1 MLEYAVL
8 TTLYW
13 AAFYGLYALALRRH
27 TFFRLNRGYLIASL
41 AAGLVLPLLEGLEW
55 IQDPA
60 QESQALYVAPMVAGF
75 EALQQWEAVITAAP
89 VEKTFPWKTVL
100 LVIYLAGFIFGIIR
114 LGAGLAK
121 LWKLWQSGE
130 RTRIGGRRVVL
141 TRSPHLPF
149 SFANTIFL
157 WRNDQ
162 WTPEEEADI
171 LRHEQAHISDGHTA
185 DVLLLELLRIVFWF
199 SPPLYLYRNALR
211 LVHEYIA
218 DAEVLRTRNRSE
230 YGRLLLRQAVPGLH
244 ISIAHSFHSSL
255 KQRISMMTKTRT
267 KTAARWQY
275 FTALPL
281 ALGLMLLFSQ
291 RSAIAAALPEL
302 PAITMEIGDTTDVY
316 KVVEEMPRFT
326 GCEEEAAV
334 EARKACADKKMLEF
348 IYKNLSYP
356 ATAREQKI
364 EGTVV
369 VSFIVEK
376 DGTVSNAE
384 IKREIGGGC
393 GEEALRVVQ
402 LMPRWIPGKQKGEV
416 VRVQFNLPVRYKL
429 QTGSDQKE
437 VTADHSII
445 YDSDKKELKTSVDGV
460 PMVFGM
466 KDDKA
471 ENKPLVF
478 VNGERLLNAGMDLND
493 VNPADIKEINVLKG
507 EKAIAYAGPEGQ
519 NGVILIALYK
529 PGEKPVKVPVVEG
542 DLRLGI
548 PPPPAPAQNS
558 GDVDIFKVVE
568 EMPYFAGCEDLP
580 KAERKACGD
589 KKMLEFI
596 YQNLRYPAM
605 ARENGIEGTVVVS
618 FIVEQNGKVT
628 EPRIVREIGGGCGD
642 EVLRVVNLMPAF
654 IPGKQKEEVVRVKF
668 NLPVR
673 FKLEADV
680 KTDNAPNAA
689 SKALPVE
696 DFKIFP
702 NPSKGR
708 FTVSFSAP
716 QKTTE
721 IQVLNAQGSAV
732 FSRVLNQFP
741 GTFRDEIDL
750 GKAPKGN
757 YVLVVRQGELVHTA
771 NIVKQ

>member
-13 AAFYGLYALALRRH
+13 SAFYGLYALALRRH
-27 TFFRLNRGYLIASL
+27 TFFRLTRGYLIAAL
-41 AAGLVLPLLEGLEW
+41 AAGLILPMLDGIYGQQPETAEA
-55 IQDPA
+55 PVF
-60 QESQALYVAPMVAGF
+60 YVAPVVAGF
-75 EALQQWEAVITAAP
+75 DAINTWEAVITAAP
-89 VEKTFPWKTVL
+89 VEKAFPWKTVL
-100 LVIYLAGFIFGIIR
+100 LIIYLVGAAFGVLR
-114 LGAGLAK
+114 LSIGLSK

-149 SFANTIFL
+149 SFAHTIFL

-230 YGRLLLRQAVPGLH
+230 YGRLLIRQAVPGLQ

-255 KQRISMMTKTRT
+255 KQRISMMTKT
-267 KTAARWQY
+267 KSKAAARWQY
-275 FTALPL
+275 LVALPL
-281 ALGLMLLFSQ
+281 TLGLMLLFSQ

-316 KVVEEMPRFT
+316 KMVEEMPRFS
-326 GCEEEAAV
+326 GCEEEATV

-348 IYKNLSYP
+348 IYKNLHYP
-356 ATAREQKI
+356 APAREKKI
-364 EGTVV
+364 EGIVV
-369 VSFIVEK
+369 VSFIIEK
-376 DGTVSNAE
+376 DGSVSNAE

-393 GEEALRVVQ
+393 GEEVLRVVG
-402 LMPRWIPGKQKGEV
+402 LMPQWIPGKQKGEV
-416 VRVQFNLPVRYKL
+416 VRVQMNLPVRYKL
-429 QTGSDQKE
+429 DTATDQKE
-437 VTADHSII
+437 VIADHSII
-445 YDSDKKELKTSVDGV
+445 IDSDKKELKTSVDGV
-460 PMVFGM
+460 PMVIGM
-466 KDDKA
+466 KDEKS
-471 ENKPLVF
+471 ENKPLF
-478 VNGERLLNAGMDLND
+478 YVNGERLSNEDGDLSHI
-493 VNPADIKEINVLKG
+493 NPDNIKEVSVLKG
-507 EKAIAYAGPEGQ
+507 ESAIAYAGPEGQ
-519 NGVILIALYK
+519 NGVVLITLYK
-529 PGEKPVKVPVVEG
+529 PGEKPVKVPTVGGG
-542 DLRLGI
+542 DL
-548 PPPPAPAQNS
+548 
-558 GDVDIFKVVE
+558 FKVVE
-568 EMPYFAGCEDLP
+568 EMPRFPGCEDNN
-580 KAERKACGD
+580 KNCAD

-596 YQNLRYPAM
+596 YQNLRYPAL
-605 ARENGIEGTVVVS
+605 ARENGVEGTVVVT
-618 FIVEQNGKVT
+618 FIVEADGRIK
-628 EPRIVREIGGGCGD
+628 EPKIVREIGGGCGD
-642 EVLRVVNLMPAF
+642 EVLRVVNLMPTW
-654 IPGKQKEEVVRVKF
+654 IPGKQKGEAVRVQF

-673 FKLEADV
+673 FKLEGDV
-680 KTDNAPNAA
+680 KADNAPNAA

-716 QKTTE
+716 QKNTE
-721 IQVLNAQGSAV
+721 IQVLNADGSAV

>member
-13 AAFYGLYALALRRH
+13 SAFYGLYALALRRH
-27 TFFRLNRGYLIASL
+27 TFFRLNRGYLIAAL
-41 AAGLVLPLLEGLEW
+41 AAGLALPMLDGIYGQQPETAEA
-55 IQDPA
+55 PVF
-60 QESQALYVAPMVAGF
+60 YVAPVVAGF
-75 EALQQWEAVITAAP
+75 DALNTWEAVITAAP
-89 VEKTFPWKTVL
+89 VEEAFPWKTVL
-100 LVIYLAGFIFGIIR
+100 LIIYLVGAAFGLVR
-114 LGAGLAK
+114 LSIGLSK

-230 YGRLLLRQAVPGLH
+230 YGRLLLRQAVPGLQ

-255 KQRISMMTKTRT
+255 KQRISMMTKT
-267 KTAARWQY
+267 KSKAAARWQY
-275 FTALPL
+275 LVALPL
-281 ALGLMLLFSQ
+281 TLGLMLLFSQ

-316 KVVEEMPRFT
+316 KMVEEMPRFS
-326 GCEEEAAV
+326 GCEEEATV

-348 IYKNLSYP
+348 IYKNLHYP
-356 ATAREQKI
+356 APAREKKI
-364 EGTVV
+364 EGIVV
-369 VSFIVEK
+369 VSFIIEK
-376 DGTVSNAE
+376 DGSVSNAE

-393 GEEALRVVQ
+393 GEETLRVIG
-402 LMPRWIPGKQKGEV
+402 LMPQWIPGKQKGEV
-416 VRVQFNLPVRYKL
+416 VRVQMNLPVRYKL
-429 QTGSDQKE
+429 DTATDQKE
-437 VTADHSII
+437 VIADHSII
-445 YDSDKKELKTSVDGV
+445 IDSDKKELKTSVDGV
-460 PMVFGM
+460 PMVIGM
-466 KDDKA
+466 KDEKS
-471 ENKPLVF
+471 ENKPLF
-478 VNGERLLNAGMDLND
+478 YVNGERLSNEDGDLSHI
-493 VNPADIKEINVLKG
+493 NPDNIKEISVLKG
-507 EKAIAYAGPEGQ
+507 ESAIAFAGQEGK
-519 NGVILIALYK
+519 NGVILITLYK
-529 PGEKPVKVPVVEG
+529 PGEKPVKVPVTEG
-542 DLRLGI
+542 DKRLGTLS
-548 PPPPAPAQNS
+548 PLSAQNI
-558 GDVDIFKVVE
+558 GDAELFKVVE
-568 EMPYFAGCEDLP
+568 EMPRFPGCEDNN
-580 KAERKACGD
+580 KNCAD

-596 YQNLRYPAM
+596 YQNLRYPAL
-605 ARENGIEGTVVVS
+605 ARENEVEGTVVVS
-618 FIVEQNGKVT
+618 FIVERNGKIT
-628 EPRIVREIGGGCGD
+628 EPKIVREIGGGCGD
-642 EVLRVVNLMPAF
+642 EVMRVVNLMPTW
-654 IPGKQKEEVVRVKF
+654 IPGKQKGEAVRVQF

-673 FKLEADV
+673 FQLEN
-680 KTDNAPNAA
+680 KEKPDNAPNAT

-716 QKTTE
+716 QKNTE
-721 IQVLNAQGSAV
+721 IQVLNAEGSAV